1 MLVLHTSAYVSIRQ
15 HTSAYEQ
22 ADDFEPRLV
31 MLVLEE
37 RQKRGLAS
45 ALEHTSAYVS
55 IRQHTFLEERQK
67 RGLASALE
75 LSPGLVRAIEV

>member
-1 MLVLHTSAYVSIRQ
+1 MSAYVSIRQ
-15 HTSAYEQ
+15 HTTAYEQ

-37 RQKRGLAS
+37 RQKRVLAR

-55 IRQHTFLEERQK
+55 IRQHTSAYVSIRQHT
-67 RGLASALE
+67 SAYV
-75 LSPGLVRAIEV
+75 S